1 MTSFNDRYLYYPN
14 FVDEEVE
21 DQESTILPKV
31 TQPVRGRGRFPLR

>member
-1 MTSFNDRYLYYPN
+1 MTSFNDRYSYYPN
-14 FVDEEVE
+14 FVDEE